1 MAANGQRVSTISC
14 WRARS
19 ELLSSTSFLFF
30 NLMQFLFEWISLAR
44 EKKKNVRVAS
54 STQCGW
60 CWYEVHFY
68 QSANLELNGMASC
81 ELRTFTLEHVWMCVF
96 FLLPPDMAECRRSG
110 CPWQE
115 QVCNICKSGANQKA
129 PQKLVAWHGM
139 NAVKV
144 ISISGK
150 AVLPATKK
158 KNVCTAIYVSCY
170 IYRDYVVLIWMQLHF
185 VYSLLRCCMRWQ
197 RSNRINMNNWNVRL
211 NAVRQ

>member
-1 MAANGQRVSTISC
+1 MLESAQWVALFHFVPLFQFDAIPFWMNFISQREEEKRPCCKFDAMWLMLVWSALLSKCKSRIEWNGQ
-14 WRARS
+14 
-19 ELLSSTSFLFF
+19 
-30 NLMQFLFEWISLAR
+30 
-44 EKKKNVRVAS
+44 
-54 STQCGW
+54 
-60 CWYEVHFY
+60 
-68 QSANLELNGMASC
+68 
-81 ELRTFTLEHVWMCVF
+81 LRTANIHIRTRLNVF
-96 FLLPPDMAECRRSG
+96 FFLPPDMAECRQSG

-150 AVLPATKK
+150 ALLPATKK
-158 KNVCTAIYVSCY
+158 KNVCTAIYVSCN